1 MTVPPG
7 RQRLRKEGA
16 RSQLT
21 LDRMTLTYLWTGFF
35 LVGFAAALVQ
45 WLAFGDATVFKRM
58 VDGTFE
64 SAKVG
69 VMDIALPLAGVMTLW
84 LGILN
89 VGEKAGAIAFV
100 SKLIAP
106 FFSRIFPQV
115 PKDHPA
121 TGHMVM
127 NFSANFLGLDN
138 AATPFGL
145 KAMESLQSI
154 NPKPDEASDAQ
165 IMFMVLHASGLTLIP
180 LSIMAQRAVL
190 GARDPAD
197 IFIPCMIATF
207 VATVVG
213 LVAVAIRQRINL
225 FDRVIVA
232 WLGGLTALIAGMVWY
247 LSQYLSKEQ
256 ITQVSQLVSNL
267 LLLSIIVAFLI
278 GGLRRKINVYEAF
291 IEGAKGGIQTSL
303 TIIPYLVGMLVAI
316 SVLRHSGV
324 LEFIVRGFTWF
335 FTALGLN
342 TDFTPALPTALM
354 KPVSGSGARAM
365 MIDAMKTY
373 GVDSFVGRL
382 ACIFQGSADTTFYI
396 VALYLGSVKIA
407 KIRYAIGYGLLAEF
421 SGVVAAVAIAY
432 LFFH

>member
-1 MTVPPG
+1 
-7 RQRLRKEGA
+7 
-16 RSQLT
+16 
-21 LDRMTLTYLWTGFF
+21 MTLTYIWAGFF
-35 LVGFAAALVQ
+35 IVGFIAALVQ
-45 WLAFGDATVFKRM
+45 WLFFGDVDIFKKM

-69 VMDIALPLAGVMTLW
+69 VMEIALPLAGVMTLW

-89 VGEKAGAIAFV
+89 IGEKAGAIGF
-100 SKLIAP
+100 IAKIISP
-106 FFSRIFPQV
+106 FFSRIFPEV

-145 KAMESLQSI
+145 KAMESLQTL
-154 NPKPDEASDAQ
+154 NPVKDTASNAQ
-165 IMFMVLHASGLTLIP
+165 IMFLVLHASGLTLIP

-190 GARDPAD
+190 GAADPSD
-197 IFIPCMIATF
+197 IFIPCMIATY

-213 LVAVAIRQRINL
+213 LIAVAIKQRINL
-225 FDRVIVA
+225 FDTVIIS
-232 WLGGLTALIAGMVWY
+232 WIGGITALIIGLVWY
-247 LSQYLSKEQ
+247 MSQHLAKTEISLVSK
-256 ITQVSQLVSNL
+256 VVSNL
-267 LLLSIIVAFLI
+267 ILLTIIVVFI
-278 GGLRRKINVYEAF
+278 VGGLRKRINVYEAF

-316 SVLRHSGV
+316 SVLRNSGV
-324 LEFIVRGFTWF
+324 LGFIVSGFTWF
-335 FTALGLN
+335 FTQIGVN

-354 KPVSGSGARAM
+354 KPISGSGARAM

-396 VALYLGSVKIA
+396 VALYFGVVGVNKT
-407 KIRYAIGYGLLAEF
+407 RYAITFGLIAEF
-421 SGVVAAVAIAY
+421 AGVVAAVFVAY